1 MTDRFVTTGIDVVEK
16 LREYFVT
23 EHEAESEADYFLAWL
38 WIEGLKV
45 VPLEAGDGEQDK

>member
-1 MTDRFVTTGIDVVEK
+1 MTETINNDVVEK

-23 EHEAESEADYFLAWL
+23 KHEAESEADYFLAWL

-45 VPLEAGDGEQDK
+45 VPLEAGDGDGEQDK